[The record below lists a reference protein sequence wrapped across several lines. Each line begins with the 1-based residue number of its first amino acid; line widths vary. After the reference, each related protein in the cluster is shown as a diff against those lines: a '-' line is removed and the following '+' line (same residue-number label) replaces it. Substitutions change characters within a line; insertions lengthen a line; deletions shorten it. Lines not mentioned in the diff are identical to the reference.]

1 MKFASQTLWWGIK
14 EGFYQLTRLI
24 LLNVIWLLCSL
35 PIVTLPAAT
44 LALAST
50 IRLMVIDEANFS
62 WGYYFDRLK
71 FYFFRG
77 WRWLL
82 PNLILPFIFL
92 YNILF
97 FAIESYWLSIFI
109 QAVNIVMLMI
119 WLFIQTFTLP
129 YLVENEQPVMRSGI
143 LSSVRLLYQKP
154 GLYWLVSF
162 FLFIFSLLSVVL
174 IFPVVL
180 FSTSLSMFVSVY
192 CLQVVLG
199 RRGMVPEEESS
210 KISTYH

>member
-14 EGFYQLTRLI
+14 EAFYQLTRLI
-24 LLNVIWLLCSL
+24 LLHVIWLLCSL
-35 PIVTLPAAT
+35 PIITIPAAT
-44 LALAST
+44 LSLAST

-62 WGYYFDRLK
+62 WGFYFERFK

-77 WRWLL
+77 WRWFL
-82 PNLILPFIFL
+82 PNLILPFIFV

-97 FAIESYWLSIFI
+97 FAVESYWLSIFI
-109 QAVNIVMLMI
+109 QAVNIVMLVI
-119 WLFIQTFTLP
+119 WLFIQTFTLSF
-129 YLVENEQPVMRSGI
+129 LMEDEQPVMRSG
-143 LSSVRLLYQKP
+143 LLKSVRLLYTKP
-154 GLYWLVSF
+154 GLFWLVSF
-162 FLFIFSLLSVVL
+162 FVFIFSLMSIIL
-174 IFPVVL
+174 IFPALL
-180 FSTSLSMFVSVY
+180 FSTSFSMFVIMY